1 MKLLSVRIE
10 RVPTGIPGL
19 DKLIEGGFVRG
30 SVNLIS
36 GSAGTGKTIFGCQF
50 LLEGLRRKE
59 PGIYLTLEQERDEIL
74 KDVAR
79 FGWDKEFLYYEKKG
93 LFRLVSEF
101 PSKIRDLQEKV
112 IESIE
117 RLNAKRFVLDS
128 LTVAEMGW
136 GEVKDV
142 GKLRREVFEFIR
154 ALKRTEATSLL
165 IVEVPEESNK
175 LSTFGFEEF
184 VADGVILLHYL
195 GIGGEEFVNLQVR
208 KMRNTNHSMNTHP
221 FEITKNGIVI
231 HRSEI

>member
-1 MKLLSVRIE
+1 MKIE
-10 RVPTGIPGL
+10 RVSTGIPGL
-19 DKLIEGGFVRG
+19 DKLIQGGFVRG

-50 LLEGLRRKE
+50 LLEGLRKKE
-59 PGIYLTLEQERDEIL
+59 SGIYLTLEQERDEIL
-74 KDVAR
+74 NDVAQ

-112 IESIE
+112 IELIE
-117 RLNAKRFVLDS
+117 RINARRFVLDS

-136 GEVKDV
+136 GEIQDV

-154 ALKRTEATSLL
+154 ALKRTGVTSLL

-184 VADGVILLHYL
+184 VADGVIRMHYV
-195 GIGGEEFVNLQVR
+195 GIGGTETINLQIR
-208 KMRNTNHSMNTHP
+208 KMRRTNYQAGVYPIKFH
-221 FEITKNGIVI
+221 KNGIVVVPE
-231 HRSEI
+231 RTALLR